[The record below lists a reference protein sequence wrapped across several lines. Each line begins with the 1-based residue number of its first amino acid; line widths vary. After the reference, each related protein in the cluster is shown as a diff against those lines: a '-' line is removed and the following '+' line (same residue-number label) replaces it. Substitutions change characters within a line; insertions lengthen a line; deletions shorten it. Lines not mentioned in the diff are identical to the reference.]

1 MAKARVARF
10 LGSENPL
17 TRGTVSMVQSQLSW
31 DGLNK
36 SQPFSPIRYAKV
48 SCLTGAWEAA
58 AGLSALVNTGSLAPI
73 AFIRHRSRQRAPQAK
88 RHKRWTIHFAD
99 RL

>member
-1 MAKARVARF
+1 
-10 LGSENPL
+10 
-17 TRGTVSMVQSQLSW
+17 MVQSQLSW

-73 AFIRHRSRQRAPQAK
+73 ALIRQRSRQMAPQAK
-88 RHKRWTIHFAD
+88 RHKRWIVHFAD